1 VRFFFPALPLVSS
14 RSVSVCSIFSSE
26 RKNAAP
32 PLRLKFSCQ
41 KATYQHINNGSV
53 TVLLPVRAGVLRLA
67 RVGSCI
73 VGCALLAFTGCW
85 KNEPI
90 DEAKAAGK
98 TTADF
103 PQITADI
110 FEPMDGGIDLS
121 PEEIM
126 GRNTW
131 NLWSGGNQH
140 FWNQAAQDSF
150 GLMDLL
156 KMLDN
161 RKFSRGERFKTLG
174 LINEPGFQARAPT
187 EPDELGL
194 CLDRQITPEP
204 PGIDETVYGK
214 PSGVLGFRLFPNPE
228 FDDEARKKWDGK
240 RFYEDPSYYNDNK
253 LIRPYRVGVACGACH
268 IAPNP
273 SNPPADPE
281 NPRWENLASA
291 IGNQYI
297 NEGKVFAC
305 NVEKGG
311 FFYEMLAVQP
321 RGTSDTSRI
330 ATDHINNPNAI
341 NAIFLLA
348 ERERIAKIATPEK
361 MAGGTL
367 ALPETEEEMHVPH
380 ILKDGADSIGVR
392 GATIRVYVNIG
403 TFSEYWL
410 TRHNRLIGLTPQQP
424 FEIPYAREH
433 SVFWRATEERLDNI
447 AAFFRKLKSFRL
459 ADAREGQAYI
469 TTDAVVMTRGKEVFA
484 ESCAACHSSKQP
496 PPNIDPRSGEGK
508 AWFRVEVMKPDF
520 LENNFL
526 SNDKRYPLTKIETNS
541 ARAFA
546 TNAKAGHVW
555 DNFSSLTYKELS
567 PVDELEFFN
576 PFDETHPIKFK
587 PKDRNVAPGYY
598 RTPSLVSVWSSA
610 PLLHNNMLGKFTGDP
625 SVAGRMEAFNDAV
638 EKLFWPEKRVGK
650 DSIWRTQD
658 DCSLHLRKEFLPPP
672 LRALRALADRDGYIK
687 FGMIPKGTPVNL
699 IGNLE
704 PDFRNIAVF
713 RKVAEKLIK
722 LKTTKLSR
730 DEAAAEFTKL
740 IPDLLAAN
748 KCPDFVEDKGHYF
761 GTDLPDTDKRALI
774 EYLKTF

>member
-1 VRFFFPALPLVSS
+1 MKILL
-14 RSVSVCSIFSSE
+14 
-26 RKNAAP
+26 AAKGHL
-32 PLRLKFSCQ
+32 LRLS
-41 KATYQHINNGSV
+41 
-53 TVLLPVRAGVLRLA
+53 
-67 RVGSCI
+67 RVGAC
-73 VGCALLAFTGCW
+73 VGVCVILAFASCK

-103 PQITADI
+103 PPITADI
-110 FEPMDGGIDLS
+110 FKPMDGGIDLS

-140 FWNQAAQDSF
+140 FWNHAAQDSY

-161 RKFSRGERFKTLG
+161 RRFPRAERFKTLG
-174 LINEPGFQARAPT
+174 LVNEPGFRAAGK
-187 EPDELGL
+187 PDEFGL
-194 CLDRQITPEP
+194 WLDEQVEPEP
-204 PGIDETVYGK
+204 AGIDETVYGK

-228 FDDEARKKWDGK
+228 FNDEARKKWDGK
-240 RFYEDPSYYNDNK
+240 RFYEDKAYYNDNK
-253 LIRPYRVGVACGACH
+253 LIRPYRVGVACGSCH

-311 FFYEMLAVQP
+311 FFYEMLAAQP

-341 NAIFLLA
+341 NAIFLLG
-348 ERERIAKIATPEK
+348 ERKRIADGTAPEK

-367 ALPETEEEMHVPH
+367 ALRGEQQEMHVPH
-380 ILKDGADSIGVR
+380 ILKDGADSVGVR

-403 TFSEYWL
+403 MFSEYWL
-410 TRHNRLIGLTPQQP
+410 TRHNRLIGLRPQEP

-433 SVFWRATEERLDNI
+433 SVFWLATEERLDNI
-447 AAFFRKLKSFRL
+447 AAFFIKLKSFRL
-459 ADAREGQAYI
+459 ADAPGGQTYI
-469 TTDAVVMTRGKEVFA
+469 TQDEAVMTRGKEVFA
-484 ESCAACHSSKQP
+484 ESCASCHSSKMP
-496 PPNIDPRSGEGK
+496 PPNVDPRSGEGK
-508 AWFRVEVMKPDF
+508 AWFRAEVMKPEF

-526 SNDKRYPLTKIETNS
+526 SNDKRYPLTNIETNS

-546 TNAKAGHVW
+546 TNAKPGHVW
-555 DNFSSLTYKELS
+555 DNFSSQTYKELS

-576 PFDETHPIKFK
+576 PFDETQPIKFK
-587 PKDRNVAPGYY
+587 PKDKNVAPGYY

-625 SVAGRMEAFNDAV
+625 SVAGRMDAFNDAI
-638 EKLFWPEKRVGK
+638 EKLLWPEKRLNK
-650 DSIWRTQD
+650 DSIWRTQN
-658 DCSLHLRKEFLPPP
+658 DCSLHLRKEFVPPT
-672 LRALRALADRDGYIK
+672 LQALQALADSDGYIK
-687 FGMIPKGTPVNL
+687 VGMIPKGTPINL
-699 IGNLE
+699 VANLE
-704 PDFRNIAVF
+704 PNFQNIDVF
-713 RKVAEKLIK
+713 VKIARKLIEI
-722 LKTTKLSR
+722 KTTDVSR
-730 DEAAAEFTKL
+730 DEAATEFNQL

-748 KCPDFVEDKGHYF
+748 KCPDFIEDKGHYF
-761 GTDLPDTDKRALI
+761 GTDLPDSDKRALI

>member
-1 VRFFFPALPLVSS
+1 MKTLGKGRDD
-14 RSVSVCSIFSSE
+14 
-26 RKNAAP
+26 
-32 PLRLKFSCQ
+32 
-41 KATYQHINNGSV
+41 
-53 TVLLPVRAGVLRLA
+53 VLRLA
-67 RVGSCI
+67 RVGGWLFACVALASC
-73 VGCALLAFTGCW
+73 T
-85 KNEPI
+85 KNEPV

-98 TTADF
+98 STADF

-110 FEPMDGGIDLS
+110 FKPMDGGIELS

-131 NLWSGGNQH
+131 NLWSGGNQR
-140 FWNQAAQDSF
+140 FWNHAAQDSY

-156 KMLDN
+156 KTLDN
-161 RKFSRGERFKTLG
+161 RKFPRGERFTTLG
-174 LINEPGFQARAPT
+174 LVNEPGFRAPSK
-187 EPDELGL
+187 PDEFGL
-194 CLDRQITPEP
+194 WLDEEVEPEP
-204 PGIDETVYGK
+204 TGIDENVYGK

-228 FDDEARKKWDGK
+228 FNEEARKKWDGK
-240 RFYEDPSYYNDNK
+240 RFYEDAAYYNNNK

-297 NEGKVFAC
+297 NEGRVFAC

-311 FFYEMLAVQP
+311 FFYEMLAAQP

-341 NAIFLLA
+341 NPIFLLA

-367 ALPETEEEMHVPH
+367 ALPGETEEMPVPH

-403 TFSEYWL
+403 MFSEYWL
-410 TRHNRLIGLTPQQP
+410 TRHNRLIGLRPQQP
-424 FEIPYAREH
+424 FEIPYARKH

-447 AAFFRKLKSFRL
+447 AAFFRRLKPFHLVDVSG
-459 ADAREGQAYI
+459 GQGYI
-469 TTDAVVMTRGKEVFA
+469 TTDSAVMTRGKEVFA
-484 ESCAACHSSKQP
+484 ESCAVCHSSKQP
-496 PPNIDPRSGEGK
+496 PPSIDPRSGEGK
-508 AWFRVEVMKPDF
+508 AWFRAETMKADF

-526 SNDKRYPLTKIETNS
+526 SDDKRYPLTKIETNS

-546 TNAKAGHVW
+546 TNAKAHHIW
-555 DNFSSLTYKELS
+555 DNFSSQTYKELS

-576 PFDETHPIKFK
+576 PFDETRPIKFK

-598 RTPSLVSVWSSA
+598 RTPSLVSLWSSA
-610 PLLHNNMLGKFTGDP
+610 PFLHNNMLGKFTGDP
-625 SVAGRMEAFNDAV
+625 SVAGRIDTFNDAV
-638 EKLFWPEKRVGK
+638 EKLLWPEKRLNK
-650 DSIWRTQD
+650 DSIWRTQNE
-658 DCSLHLRKEFLPPP
+658 CSFHLRKEFAPPP
-672 LRALRALADRDGYIK
+672 FDKLAGPDGYVTI
-687 FGMIPKGTPVNL
+687 GRIPKGTPINL
-699 IGNLE
+699 LANLE
-704 PDFRNIAVF
+704 PDFQHAGAF
-713 RKVAEKLIK
+713 LKVAGKLVKINSEKL
-722 LKTTKLSR
+722 SP
-730 DEAAAEFTKL
+730 EAADAELGKL
-740 IPDLLAAN
+740 VPDLIAMN
-748 KCPDFVEDKGHYF
+748 KCPDFIEDKGHYF
-761 GTDLPDTDKRALI
+761 GTDLSDNDKRALI

>member
-1 VRFFFPALPLVSS
+1 MKALGKG
-14 RSVSVCSIFSSE
+14 RDDF
-26 RKNAAP
+26 
-32 PLRLKFSCQ
+32 
-41 KATYQHINNGSV
+41 
-53 TVLLPVRAGVLRLA
+53 LRLA
-67 RVGSCI
+67 RVGSWLFAC
-73 VGCALLAFTGCW
+73 VALVSCT
-85 KNEPI
+85 KNEPV

-98 TTADF
+98 STADF
-103 PQITADI
+103 PQIVADI
-110 FEPMDGGIDLS
+110 FKPMDGGIDLS

-140 FWNQAAQDSF
+140 FWNHAAQDSY

-161 RKFSRGERFKTLG
+161 RKFPRGERFKTLG
-174 LINEPGFQARAPT
+174 LANEPGFLARAPT
-187 EPDELGL
+187 EPDEFGL
-194 CLDRQITPEP
+194 CLDKQIAPEP
-204 PGIDETVYGK
+204 AGIDETVYGK
-214 PSGVLGFRLFPNPE
+214 PSGVLGFRLFPNPD
-228 FDDEARKKWDGK
+228 FNDEARKKWDGK
-240 RFYEDPSYYNDNK
+240 RFYEDAGYYNNNK

-305 NVEKGG
+305 NVEQGG
-311 FFYEMLAVQP
+311 FFYEMLAAQP

-348 ERERIAKIATPEK
+348 ERERIAKLATPEK

-367 ALPETEEEMHVPH
+367 ALAGETEEMPVPH

-403 TFSEYWL
+403 MFSEYWL
-410 TRHNRLIGLTPQQP
+410 TRHNRLIGLKPQQP

-447 AAFFRKLKSFRL
+447 AAFFRRLKPFHL
-459 ADAREGQAYI
+459 ADAAGGQAYI
-469 TTDAVVMTRGKEVFA
+469 TTDSAVMTRGKEVFA
-484 ESCAACHSSKQP
+484 ESCAACHSSKQL

-508 AWFRVEVMKPDF
+508 AWFRAEVMDSDF
-520 LENNFL
+520 LKDNFL
-526 SNDKRYPLTKIETNS
+526 SDDKRYPLTKIETNS

-546 TNAKAGHVW
+546 TNAKAHHIW
-555 DNFSSLTYKELS
+555 DNFSSQTYKELS

-587 PKDRNVAPGYY
+587 PKDRDVAPGYY
-598 RTPSLVSVWSSA
+598 RTPSLVNLWSSA
-610 PLLHNNMLGKFTGDP
+610 PFLHNNMLGKFTGDP
-625 SVAGRMEAFNDAV
+625 SVGGRMDAFNDAV
-638 EKLFWPEKRVGK
+638 EKLLWPEKRLNK
-650 DSIWRTQD
+650 DSIWRTQNE
-658 DCSLHLRKEFLPPP
+658 CTFHLRKEFVPPP
-672 LRALRALADRDGYIK
+672 FDKLAGRDGYVTI
-687 FGMIPKGTPVNL
+687 GRIPKGTPINL
-699 IGNLE
+699 LANLQ
-704 PDFRNIAVF
+704 PDFQHAGAFLKAAGKLVKINAENLPPEVADAEL
-713 RKVAEKLIK
+713 RKLV
-722 LKTTKLSR
+722 
-730 DEAAAEFTKL
+730 
-740 IPDLLAAN
+740 PDLIAMN
-748 KCPDFVEDKGHYF
+748 KCPDFIEDKGHYF
-761 GTDLPDTDKRALI
+761 GTDLSDNDKRALI

>member
-1 VRFFFPALPLVSS
+1 M
-14 RSVSVCSIFSSE
+14 E
-26 RKNAAP
+26 
-32 PLRLKFSCQ
+32 
-41 KATYQHINNGSV
+41 
-53 TVLLPVRAGVLRLA
+53 
-67 RVGSCI
+67 
-73 VGCALLAFTGCW
+73 
-85 KNEPI
+85 
-90 DEAKAAGK
+90 
-98 TTADF
+98 
-103 PQITADI
+103 
-110 FEPMDGGIDLS
+110 
-121 PEEIM
+121 
-126 GRNTW
+126 
-131 NLWSGGNQH
+131 
-140 FWNQAAQDSF
+140 
-150 GLMDLL
+150 
-156 KMLDN
+156 
-161 RKFSRGERFKTLG
+161 
-174 LINEPGFQARAPT
+174 
-187 EPDELGL
+187 
-194 CLDRQITPEP
+194 PEP
-204 PGIDETVYGK
+204 KGLDETVYGK

-228 FDDEARKKWDGK
+228 FNDAALKKWDGK
-240 RFYEDPSYYNDNK
+240 RFYEDPTYYNDNK
-253 LIRPYRVGVACGACH
+253 LVRPYRVGVACGSCH

-273 SNPPADPE
+273 SNPPLDPE

-541 ARAFA
+541 ARACA

>member
-1 VRFFFPALPLVSS
+1 LASELSCHTVRQKDINDA
-14 RSVSVCSIFSSE
+14 SV
-26 RKNAAP
+26 
-32 PLRLKFSCQ
+32 
-41 KATYQHINNGSV
+41 KAFLQAKRD
-53 TVLLPVRAGVLRLA
+53 LLRLA
-67 RVGSCI
+67 RVGICLGACLSLTFS
-73 VGCALLAFTGCW
+73 GCE
-85 KNEPI
+85 KSEPI

-98 TTADF
+98 STADF

-110 FEPMDGGIDLS
+110 FKPMDGGIDLS

-131 NLWSGGNQH
+131 NLWSAGNQN
-140 FWNQAAQDSF
+140 FWNHAAQDSY

-156 KMLDN
+156 KMLDS
-161 RKFSRGERFKTLG
+161 RKFPRGERFKTLG
-174 LINEPGFQARAPT
+174 LVNEPGFRAAAKADEFGLWLDEQVEQ
-187 EPDELGL
+187 EPA
-194 CLDRQITPEP
+194 
-204 PGIDETVYGK
+204 GIDETVYGK
-214 PSGVLGFRLFPNPE
+214 PSGVLGFRLFPNPDFNE
-228 FDDEARKKWDGK
+228 EARKKWDGD
-240 RFYEDPSYYNDNK
+240 RFINDPTYYNDNK
-253 LIRPYRVGVACGACH
+253 LVRPYRVGVACGSCH

-311 FFYEMLAVQP
+311 FFYEMLATQP

-348 ERERIAKIATPEK
+348 ERERIAKLATPEK

-367 ALPETEEEMHVPH
+367 ALPGEQEEMPVPH

-403 TFSEYWL
+403 MFSEYWL
-410 TRHNRLIGLTPQQP
+410 TRHDRLIGLTKQKP

-433 SVFWRATEERLDNI
+433 SVFWLATEERLNNI
-447 AAFFRKLKSFRL
+447 AAFFRKLKPFHL
-459 ADAREGQAYI
+459 ADAGDGKTYI
-469 TTDAVVMTRGKEVFA
+469 TTDSAVMTRGKEIFA

-496 PPNIDPRSGEGK
+496 PPNIDSHSGEGK
-508 AWFRVEVMKPDF
+508 AWFRAEVMKPEF
-520 LENNFL
+520 LDNNFL

-546 TNAKAGHVW
+546 TNAKATHIW

-587 PKDRNVAPGYY
+587 PKDEDVAPGYY

-610 PLLHNNMLGKFTGDP
+610 PFLHNNMLGKFTADP

-638 EKLFWPEKRVGK
+638 EKLLWPEKRLNK
-650 DSIWRTQD
+650 ESIWRTQN
-658 DCSLHLRKEFLPPP
+658 DCSLHLRKEFVPER
-672 LRALRALADRDGYIK
+672 LRVIRAMADRDGYIK
-687 FGMIPKGTPVNL
+687 VGMIPKGTPINL
-699 IGNLE
+699 VANLD
-704 PDFRNIAVF
+704 PDFRNTDVFIKIAQ
-713 RKVAEKLIK
+713 KLIK
-722 LKTTKLSR
+722 LKTTNVSR
-730 DEAAAEFTKL
+730 DEAAAEFNQL

-761 GTDLPDTDKRALI
+761 GTDLSDNDKRALI

>member
-1 VRFFFPALPLVSS
+1 V
-14 RSVSVCSIFSSE
+14 
-26 RKNAAP
+26 K
-32 PLRLKFSCQ
+32 
-41 KATYQHINNGSV
+41 
-53 TVLLPVRAGVLRLA
+53 VLLPARRETLRLTRAGSYLIP
-67 RVGSCI
+67 CM
-73 VGCALLAFTGCW
+73 LLAFASCG

-98 TTADF
+98 STADF

-110 FEPMDGGIDLS
+110 FQPMDGGIHLS

-161 RKFSRGERFKTLG
+161 RKFPRGERFKTLG
-174 LINEPGFQARAPT
+174 LVNEPGFRAAGK
-187 EPDELGL
+187 PDEFGL
-194 CLDRQITPEP
+194 WLDEQVQPEP
-204 PGIDETVYGK
+204 AGIDETVYGK

-228 FDDEARKKWDGK
+228 FNDEARKKWDGD
-240 RFYEDPSYYNDNK
+240 RFMKDPTYYNDNK
-253 LIRPYRVGVACGACH
+253 LVRPYRVGVACGSCH

-273 SNPPADPE
+273 SNPPDDPE

-311 FFYEMLAVQP
+311 FFYEMLAAQP

-341 NAIFLLA
+341 NAIFLLG
-348 ERERIAKIATPEK
+348 ERERIAATEK
-361 MAGGTL
+361 VAGGTL
-367 ALPETEEEMHVPH
+367 ALPGEKEDMWPVPH
-380 ILKDGADSIGVR
+380 ILKDGADSVGIA

-403 TFSEYWL
+403 MFSEYWL
-410 TRHNRLIGLTPQQP
+410 TRHNRLIGLMPQKP
-424 FEIPYAREH
+424 FEIPYAQKH
-433 SVFWRATEERLDNI
+433 SVFWRATEERVDNI
-447 AAFFRKLKSFRL
+447 RKFFEALQPFRL
-459 ADAREGQAYI
+459 AAAPGGQAYI
-469 TTDAVVMTRGKEVFA
+469 TADASVMTRGKEVFA

-496 PPNIDPRSGEGK
+496 PPNVDPHSGEGK
-508 AWFRVEVMKPDF
+508 AWFRTAVMAPDF

-546 TNAKAGHVW
+546 TNAKSGHVW
-555 DNFSSLTYKELS
+555 DNFSSQTYKELS

-587 PKDRNVAPGYY
+587 PKEKNVAPGYY
-598 RTPSLVSVWSSA
+598 RTPSLVSLWSSA
-610 PLLHNNMLGKFTGDP
+610 PFLHNNMLGKFTGDP
-625 SVAGRMEAFNDAV
+625 SVAGRVDVFNDAA
-638 EKLFWPEKRVGK
+638 EKLLWPEKRLNK
-650 DSIWRTQD
+650 ASIWRTQN
-658 DCSLHLRKEFLPPP
+658 DCSLHLRKEFVPKSLQ
-672 LRALRALADRDGYIK
+672 ALADKDGYINI
-687 FGMIPKGTPVNL
+687 GPIPKGAPINL
-699 IGNLE
+699 IANTE
-704 PDFRNIAVF
+704 PDFGQLVVLQAKIAKALL
-713 RKVAEKLIK
+713 RIHTMNLSSEQATDELIK
-722 LKTTKLSR
+722 AVP
-730 DEAAAEFTKL
+730 E
-740 IPDLLAAN
+740 LLAAN

-761 GTDLPDTDKRALI
+761 GTDLPDNDKRALI

>member
-1 VRFFFPALPLVSS
+1 VKAFLQATRGL
-14 RSVSVCSIFSSE
+14 
-26 RKNAAP
+26 
-32 PLRLKFSCQ
+32 LRL
-41 KATYQHINNGSV
+41 T
-53 TVLLPVRAGVLRLA
+53 
-67 RVGSCI
+67 RVGICLGACLSLTFF
-73 VGCALLAFTGCW
+73 GCE
-85 KNEPI
+85 KNEPV

-110 FEPMDGGIDLS
+110 FKPMDGGIDLS

-131 NLWSGGNQH
+131 NLWSAGNQH
-140 FWNQAAQDSF
+140 FWNNAAQDSY

-174 LINEPGFQARAPT
+174 LVNEPGFRAAT
-187 EPDELGL
+187 KPDEFGL
-194 CLDRQITPEP
+194 WLDEQVEAEP
-204 PGIDETVYGK
+204 AGIDETVYGK
-214 PSGVLGFRLFPNPE
+214 SSGVLGFRLFPNPDFNE
-228 FDDEARKKWDGK
+228 QARKKWNGD
-240 RFYEDPSYYNDNK
+240 RFMNDPTYYNDNK
-253 LIRPYRVGVACGACH
+253 LVRPYRVGVACGSCH

-311 FFYEMLAVQP
+311 FFYEMLAAQP

-348 ERERIAKIATPEK
+348 ERERIAATEK
-361 MAGGTL
+361 VVGGSL
-367 ALPETEEEMHVPH
+367 ALPGEKEDMWPVPH
-380 ILKDGADSIGVR
+380 ILKDGADSIGVA

-403 TFSEYWL
+403 MFSEYWL
-410 TRHNRLIGLTPQQP
+410 TRHNRLIGLRPQQP

-433 SVFWRATEERLDNI
+433 SAFWRATEERLPMI
-447 AAFFRKLKSFRL
+447 AKFFRRLRPFHL
-459 ADAREGQAYI
+459 ADAPGGQAYV
-469 TTDAVVMTRGKEVFA
+469 TTDSAVMTRGKEVFA

-496 PPNIDPRSGEGK
+496 PPNIDPHSGEGK
-508 AWFRVEVMKPDF
+508 AWFRAAVMAPDF

-546 TNAKAGHVW
+546 TNAKATHVW
-555 DNFSSLTYKELS
+555 DNFSSQTYKELS

-576 PFDETHPIKFK
+576 PFDDTHPIKFK
-587 PKDRNVAPGYY
+587 PKEKNVAPGYY

-625 SVAGRMEAFNDAV
+625 SLAGRMDAFNDAI
-638 EKLFWPEKRVGK
+638 EQLLWPEKRLGK
-650 DSIWRTQD
+650 DSIWRTQS
-658 DCSLHLRKEFLPPP
+658 DCSLHLRKEFVPQR
-672 LRALRALADRDGYIK
+672 LRALRALADSDGYIK
-687 FGMIPKGTPVNL
+687 VGMIPEGTPINL
-699 IGNLE
+699 VANLE
-704 PDFRNIAVF
+704 PNFQNTDVFLKIAT
-713 RKVAEKLIK
+713 KLIK
-722 LKTTKLSR
+722 IKATKPSR
-730 DEAAAEFTKL
+730 EEAAAEFNKL

-761 GTDLPDTDKRALI
+761 GTDLPDTDKHALI

>member
-1 VRFFFPALPLVSS
+1 M
-14 RSVSVCSIFSSE
+14 
-26 RKNAAP
+26 
-32 PLRLKFSCQ
+32 KFHRVAISGSW
-41 KATYQHINNGSV
+41 AVLFSV
-53 TVLLPVRAGVLRLA
+53 TLA
-67 RVGSCI
+67 ACE
-73 VGCALLAFTGCW
+73 
-85 KNEPI
+85 KQEPI

-103 PQITADI
+103 PQISADI
-110 FEPMDGGIDLS
+110 FKPMDGGIELS

-131 NLWSGGNQH
+131 NLWSAGNQR
-140 FWNQAAQDSF
+140 FWNRAAQDSY
-150 GLMDLL
+150 GLIDLL

-161 RKFSRGERFKTLG
+161 RKYPRSERFKILG
-174 LINEPGFQARAPT
+174 LSNEPGFRAPSK
-187 EPDELGL
+187 PDELGL
-194 CLDRQITPEP
+194 CLDEQIAPEP
-204 PGIDETVYGK
+204 NGIDEKVYGK

-228 FDDEARKKWDGK
+228 FNNEARKKWDGD
-240 RFYEDPSYYNDNK
+240 RFMTDPTYYNDNK

-273 SNPPADPE
+273 SNPPAEPE

-311 FFYEMLAVQP
+311 FFYEMLVAQP

-348 ERERIAKIATPEK
+348 ERERIAKLATPEK

-367 ALPETEEEMHVPH
+367 ALPGEQEEMPVPH
-380 ILKDGADSIGVR
+380 VLKDGADSIGVR

-403 TFSEYWL
+403 MFSEYWL
-410 TRHNRLIGLTPQQP
+410 TRHDRLIGLTKQKP
-424 FEIPYAREH
+424 FEISYARDH
-433 SVFWRATEERLDNI
+433 SIFWRATEQRLDNI
-447 AAFFRKLKSFRL
+447 AAFFRKLKPFHL
-459 ADAREGQAYI
+459 ADTGDGKAYL
-469 TTDAVVMTRGKEVFA
+469 TTDSAVMTRGKEVFA

-508 AWFRVEVMKPDF
+508 AWFRTAVMAPDF

-546 TNAKAGHVW
+546 TNAKAGHIW

-576 PFDETHPIKFK
+576 PFDDTHPIKFK
-587 PKDRNVAPGYY
+587 PKDEDIAAGFY
-598 RTPSLVSVWSSA
+598 RTPSLVSVWSAA
-610 PLLHNNMLGKFTGDP
+610 PFLHNNMLGKFIGDP

-638 EKLFWPEKRVGK
+638 EKLLWPEKRLNK
-650 DSIWRTQD
+650 ESIWRTQN
-658 DCSLHLRKEFLPPP
+658 DCTLHLRKEFVPERLHVI
-672 LRALRALADRDGYIK
+672 RAMADSDGYIK
-687 FGMIPKGTPVNL
+687 VGMIPKGTPINL
-699 IGNLE
+699 VANLD
-704 PDFRNIAVF
+704 PDFRNTDVFIKIAQ
-713 RKVAEKLIK
+713 KLIK
-722 LKTTKLSR
+722 LKTTNLSR
-730 DEAAAEFTKL
+730 DEAAAEFNRL

-761 GTDLPDTDKRALI
+761 GTALPDTDKRALI